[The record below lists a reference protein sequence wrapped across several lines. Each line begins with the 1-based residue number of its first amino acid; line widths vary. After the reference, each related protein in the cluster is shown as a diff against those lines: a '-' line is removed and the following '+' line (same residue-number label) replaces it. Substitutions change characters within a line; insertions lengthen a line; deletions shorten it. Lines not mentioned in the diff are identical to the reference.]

1 MQIIRKVRPEE
12 VEAAFLRTEWYKERY
27 NPIRSQYDKIV
38 NDRDFTNVENN
49 RKRRELLWEHRKVL
63 LEQLPIDTQWYE
75 IELTEDEFENI
86 RIIKGYEWEKTFG
99 TARKVK
105 SVVNALMNNIRSKE
119 IDYMLITGIKNNIG
133 TYPFNEKIILV
144 SDSLHHPY
152 SILEGNHRA
161 LAFALR
167 ALELNDRS
175 HVPKR
180 FFLGVSKNMIFFPWM
195 NQ

>member
-75 IELTEDEFENI
+75 VELTEDEFENI

-105 SVVNALMNNIRSKE
+105 SVVNALINNIRSKE